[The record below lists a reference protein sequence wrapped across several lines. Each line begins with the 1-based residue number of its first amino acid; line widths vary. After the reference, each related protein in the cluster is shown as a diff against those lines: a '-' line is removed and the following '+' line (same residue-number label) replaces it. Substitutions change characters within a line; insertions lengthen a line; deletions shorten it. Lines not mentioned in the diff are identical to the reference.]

1 MSTRITATLFSDPS
15 CPWAYSASP
24 ALRVIEWRYGDQ
36 IDWRLVLIG
45 LSEDPSRYAR
55 SGHTALRM
63 AQGQLGFRDRYGMP
77 FGGVVK
83 PRLGASARACRAVI
97 AARLSDPGSEWA
109 VFRALQLANFNTP
122 LLFDEDDEL
131 EAMLGTAPGVDA
143 AALVAA
149 LDTPEV
155 LAAYEEDKRRAR
167 SAASTPAALQGKT
180 ANSDGEERYTAPS
193 VIFETAGEAG
203 AADGNV
209 TSGRHLIVGGFQP
222 VEAYDAAVANL
233 DPDLDRRQPPD
244 SPLPLLESF
253 PLGLTTQEVAAL
265 LAPNLVAPDR
275 QGAERA
281 LIELL
286 ADGTAQRYPLGSDA
300 IWGLA
305 GAMTTVAG
313 LNATAAGTTS
323 TTADTTSTAPGTQV
337 S

>member
-1 MSTRITATLFSDPS
+1 MSTRIKATLFSDPS

-36 IDWRLVLIG
+36 IDWDLVLIG

-63 AQGQLGFRDRYGMP
+63 AQGQIEFRDRYGMP
-77 FGGVVK
+77 FGGVCK
-83 PRLGASARACRAVI
+83 PRLSASARACRAVI
-97 AARLSDPGSEWA
+97 AARLRDPGSEWA

-131 EAMLGTAPGVDA
+131 QAMLGAAAGVDPATPGVDP

-149 LDTPEV
+149 VDAPEV
-155 LAAYEEDKRRAR
+155 LAAYEGDKRRAR

-180 ANSDGEERYTAPS
+180 ANSDGSERYTAPS
-193 VIFETAGEAG
+193 VIFEAGEK
-203 AADGNV
+203 
-209 TSGRHLIVGGFQP
+209 RLIVGGFQP

-233 DPDLDRRQPPD
+233 DPTLTRRQPPET
-244 SPLPLLESF
+244 PLPLLEHF
-253 PLGLTTQEVAAL
+253 PLGLSTQEVAAL

-281 LIELL
+281 LLELL
-286 ADGTAQRYPLGSDA
+286 ADGAARRYPLGNDA
-300 IWGLA
+300 IWALA
-305 GAMTTVAG
+305 GATRTVAG
-313 LNATAAGTTS
+313 I
-323 TTADTTSTAPGTQV
+323 QV